1 MRIDILTVFPEM
13 FTPLSYSII
22 DRAVKSKLVE
32 LHIHNLRDF
41 AEDNHKSVD
50 DAPYGGGS
58 GMVMTVP
65 ILYKAVEFIKKQNP
79 TAPVYLTSPQG
90 KVLTQEMCRE
100 FSKLDGMILVCAHY
114 EGVDERF
121 IELACDGEISIGNYI
136 LTGGEIP
143 AMVIAD
149 STIRLIQGVIDSQSA
164 LEESFTDDRLDYP
177 QYTRP
182 LEFMGLKVPEVLLS
196 GNHEKI
202 KKWRE
207 LQKTTNTLKKRPE
220 LLVKKRIDEN
230 NIKRNTSR
238 EN

>member
-1 MRIDILTVFPEM
+1 MTVFPEM

-22 DRAVKSKLVE
+22 DRAVKSNLVE

-79 TAPVYLTSPQG
+79 NAPVYLTSPQG
-90 KVLTQEMCRE
+90 KVLTQQMCRE
-100 FSKLDGMILVCAHY
+100 FSKLEGMILVCAHY

-136 LTGGEIP
+136 LTGGELP

-164 LEESFTDDRLDYP
+164 FEESFTDDRLDYP

-207 LQKTTNTLKKRPE
+207 LQKTDNTLKKRPE
-220 LLVKKRIDEN
+220 LLVKKH
-230 NIKRNTSR
+230 IKNL
-238 EN
+238 

>member
-1 MRIDILTVFPEM
+1 MTVFPEM

-22 DRAVKSKLVE
+22 DRAVKSELVE

>member
-1 MRIDILTVFPEM
+1 
-13 FTPLSYSII
+13 
-22 DRAVKSKLVE
+22 
-32 LHIHNLRDF
+32 
-41 AEDNHKSVD
+41 
-50 DAPYGGGS
+50 
-58 GMVMTVP
+58 
-65 ILYKAVEFIKKQNP
+65 LYKAVEFIKKQNP
-79 TAPVYLTSPQG
+79 NAPVYLTSPQG
-90 KVLTQEMCRE
+90 KVLTQQMCRE

-136 LTGGEIP
+136 LTGGELP

-164 LEESFTDDRLDYP
+164 FEESFTDDRLDYP

-182 LEFMGLKVPEVLLS
+182 LEFMGLKVPEILLS

-220 LLVKKRIDEN
+220 LLVKKH
-230 NIKRNTSR
+230 IKNL
-238 EN
+238 

>member
-1 MRIDILTVFPEM
+1 M

-22 DRAVKSKLVE
+22 DRAVKSNLVE

-79 TAPVYLTSPQG
+79 NAPVYLTSPQG
-90 KVLTQEMCRE
+90 KVLTQQMCRE
-100 FSKLDGMILVCAHY
+100 FSKLEGMILVCAHY

-136 LTGGEIP
+136 LTGGELP

-164 LEESFTDDRLDYP
+164 FEESFTDDRLDYP

-182 LEFMGLKVPEVLLS
+182 LEFMGLKVPEILLS

-220 LLVKKRIDEN
+220 LLVKKH
-230 NIKRNTSR
+230 IKNL
-238 EN
+238 

>member
-13 FTPLSYSII
+13 FAPLSYSII
-22 DRAVKSKLVE
+22 DRAVKAKLVE

-41 AEDNHKSVD
+41 ANDRHKSVD

-58 GMVMTVP
+58 GMVMTAP
-65 ILYKAVEFIKKQNP
+65 ILYKAVKSIKEQNP
-79 TAPVYLTSPQG
+79 NAPVYLTSPQG
-90 KVLTQEMCRE
+90 KVLTQQMCRE
-100 FSKLDGMILVCAHY
+100 FSKLEGMILVCAHY

-136 LTGGEIP
+136 LTGGELP

-149 STIRLIQGVIDSQSA
+149 STIRLIEGAIDSQSA

-182 LEFMGLKVPEVLLS
+182 LEFMGLKVPDILLS

-220 LLVKKRIDEN
+220 LLIKKKKE
-230 NIKRNTSR
+230 
-238 EN
+238 

>member
-1 MRIDILTVFPEM
+1 MTVFPEM

-136 LTGGEIP
+136 VTGGEIP

>member
-65 ILYKAVEFIKKQNP
+65 ILYKAVEFIKKQNQ